1 MSVFLD
7 ASAVIYWVESPDPFH
22 AALISLLRQVHEE
35 HASAGVAVS
44 RLSVLECFV
53 KPLRQREQRLIREY
67 KDFFSRKDVMI
78 VELSPAIT
86 WRAALIRAELNL
98 STPDALQAACA
109 LSLGSDVVFVTG
121 DDVFGKVPG
130 LTVRCV

>member
-22 AALISLLRQVHEE
+22 AALISLLRQIHEE
-35 HASAGVAVS
+35 HTSAGVAVS
-44 RLSVLECFV
+44 RLSILECFV
-53 KPLRQREQRLIREY
+53 KPLRQRDQGLIRDY
-67 KDFFSRKDVMI
+67 KDFFSRKDAMI
-78 VELSPAIT
+78 VELSPAVIE
-86 WRAALIRAELNL
+86 RAALIRAERNL

-121 DDVFGKVPG
+121 DDAFGKVPG

>member
-53 KPLRQREQRLIREY
+53 KPLRQRDQGVIRDY
-67 KDFFSRKDVMI
+67 KDFFSRKDVTI
-78 VELSPAIT
+78 VELSPAVT
-86 WRAALIRAELNL
+86 WRATLIRAELNL

-109 LSLGSDVVFVTG
+109 LSLGGDVVFVTG

-130 LTVRCV
+130 LSVRCV